1 MMFSI
6 IEHIEYLM
14 SLHDCVVVP
23 GWGAFIANYDST
35 AYDEKRSLLV
45 RPSLTI
51 AFNASVTHNDGLLAQ
66 SLVRRE
72 GLSYDEAMRF
82 INDSIAAFGKQLNKG
97 SEVSMGRLGYFCR
110 RDKRYNEFVPFSN
123 PNACDKFFGLADVDI
138 QTLAALERARQETDG
153 DQRPAAV
160 VAERGLF
167 ARKAIRV
174 AASVAVLLGLGV
186 LLSTPIIVDRNNV
199 NTAGMT
205 PTVTAP
211 QHQSLDVTVQQG
223 MVPAAIEAVESQP
236 AIASVGN
243 TAGKYYMVIA
253 TLRNQQE
260 LDAFKQK
267 YAALVPYMKLLEY
280 KGMMCVYVARSDDY
294 GKLMSLRDELP
305 ERLRDVWIY
314 N

>member
-1 MMFSI
+1 MFSI
-6 IEHIEYLM
+6 IEHIEYLVAR
-14 SLHDCVVVP
+14 HDCVVVP
-23 GWGAFIANYDST
+23 GWGAFIANYDSA
-35 AYDEKRSLLV
+35 AYDEERSLLT
-45 RPSLTI
+45 RPCRTI
-51 AFNASVTHNDGLLAQ
+51 GFNAGVTHNDGLLAQ

-82 INDSIAAFGKQLNKG
+82 INDSVAAFGKQLLKG

-110 RDKRYNEFVPFSN
+110 REDRYNEFVPFNDLEAS
-123 PNACDKFFGLADVDI
+123 DKFYGLADVEI
-138 QTLAALERARQETDG
+138 QTITALERARLEADL
-153 DQRPAAV
+153 DQRPAAI

-174 AASVAVLLGLGV
+174 AASVAVVLGLG
-186 LLSTPIIVDRNNV
+186 LMLSTPIIVDRANL

-211 QHQSLDVTVQQG
+211 QHQSLGVTVEEG
-223 MVPAAIEAVESQP
+223 TMPASFEVVESHST
-236 AIASVGN
+236 IASVGN
-243 TAGKYYMVIA
+243 AAGKYYMVIA

-267 YAALVPYMKLLEY
+267 YAALVPHMKMLDY

-294 GKLMSLRDELP
+294 SQLMSLRDELP
-305 ERLRDVWIY
+305 EALRDIWIY